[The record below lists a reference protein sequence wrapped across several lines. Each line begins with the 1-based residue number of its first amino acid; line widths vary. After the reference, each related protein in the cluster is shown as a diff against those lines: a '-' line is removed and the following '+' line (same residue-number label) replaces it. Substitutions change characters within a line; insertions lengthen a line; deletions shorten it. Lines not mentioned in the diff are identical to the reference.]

1 VTVVV
6 PSCNAE
12 RIGWWRS
19 EWPFVVCVL
28 VAAMLRLHELG
39 SVPLSAVEA
48 SGRPLSA
55 SAALVGLQSALFWL
69 AGATDLTARLPVAL
83 AGTAVVLL
91 PWRVSKLL
99 GRRESIVLAG
109 LVAVDPVSIGWSR
122 LAHGATLAHVSAW
135 TVLLCGVAA
144 EAPGV
149 SRRLR
154 SQAAIGLGPAL
165 GLLLTSGPLA
175 WDLLVPL
182 LMVHIALRRDSAAW
196 GRALPAAGITALT
209 VSAFGFTEG
218 AGPPLVSASVT
229 IWLRSWTNNTV
240 SLATAWQSL
249 AGREFVPIA
258 FGLAGLAAIA
268 IRRVGAA
275 HGAPHPSP
283 VAAGVL
289 LAWLAWA
296 AARAGVG
303 SEAWLIAQVPLFI
316 GAAFA
321 IPRLATAVQA
331 QRSVL
336 ARATLTAACAL
347 LAIQYVGLSVKAATG
362 REAADVAAGKS
373 GGVPGAMR
381 LTQPRGGR

>member
-1 VTVVV
+1 VV

-12 RIGWWRS
+12 RVEWWRS

-39 SVPLSAVEA
+39 SVPLRAVEA
-48 SGRPLSA
+48 SGEPLSA

-83 AGTAVVLL
+83 AGTAVVFL
-91 PWRVSKLL
+91 PWRFSELF

-109 LVAVDPVSIGWSR
+109 LLAVDPVSIGWSR

-144 EAPGV
+144 EAPGI

-182 LMVHIALRRDSAAW
+182 LMVHIALRRDSVVW
-196 GRALPAAGITALT
+196 GRVLPAAGITALT

-218 AGPPLVSASVT
+218 AGPSLVSASLSV
-229 IWLRSWTNNTV
+229 WLRSWTNNTV

-249 AGREFVPIA
+249 AGREFVPMA

-268 IRRVGAA
+268 IRRVGTA
-275 HGAPHPSP
+275 HDAPQMPPP

-303 SEAWLIAQVPLFI
+303 SEAWLVAQVPLSI

-336 ARATLTAACAL
+336 VRATLTAACAL
-347 LAIQYVGLSVKAATG
+347 LAIQYGGQSVKAATG
-362 REAADVAAGKS
+362 HEAVDVAAGKS
-373 GGVPGAMR
+373 GGVPAAMR